1 MSGIINA
8 KPILSN
14 FPRKH
19 ENVIFDGKSKE
30 IKKQYL
36 DLPNRPPSPTRR
48 RYQSQV

>member
-1 MSGIINA
+1 MSWIINA

-19 ENVIFDGKSKE
+19 AKLIFGGKSKE

-36 DLPNRPPSPTRR
+36 DLPNRPPSPTSR
-48 RYQSQV
+48 RYQSQA